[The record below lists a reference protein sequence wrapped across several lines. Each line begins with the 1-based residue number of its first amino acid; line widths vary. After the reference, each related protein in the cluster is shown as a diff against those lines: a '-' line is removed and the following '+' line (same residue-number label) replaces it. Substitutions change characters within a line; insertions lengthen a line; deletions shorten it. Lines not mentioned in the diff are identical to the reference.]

1 MKLSTGGAM
10 VTEIE
15 KAHVR
20 LAASLGN
27 FVMTWSNFEL
37 IIDVGIKK
45 QLGLDPK
52 RAVIVT
58 SGLRIRA
65 EIEHSSVFT

>member
-1 MKLSTGGAM
+1 M

-58 SGLRIRA
+58 SGLGFERK
-65 EIEHSSVFT
+65 SSILPVFT